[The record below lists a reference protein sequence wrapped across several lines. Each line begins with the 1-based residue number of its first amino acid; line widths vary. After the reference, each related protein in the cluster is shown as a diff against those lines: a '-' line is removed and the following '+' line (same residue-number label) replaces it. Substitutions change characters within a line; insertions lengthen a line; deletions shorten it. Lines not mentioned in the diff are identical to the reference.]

1 MFGILKDDLSGG
13 TAAGL
18 AIRELE
24 LNRLIGP
31 SWVMAFCTGC
41 YDIGDLLKQLLVVVV
56 VVDSAVQNAQQL
68 SGLANKVKQSPD
80 QATIGLQGC
89 FVKMCGRETR
99 RYA

>member
-1 MFGILKDDLSGG
+1 MFGILEDALLGG
-13 TAAGL
+13 TAAEL

-31 SWVMAFCTGC
+31 SWVMAFCTSC
-41 YDIGDLLKQLLVVVV
+41 YDIKDRVKQLFVV

-68 SGLANKVKQSPD
+68 FGLANKVKQSPD

-89 FVKMCGRETR
+89 FVKMCVRETR